1 MIIDKIKEIQNII
14 KPFKSKWK
22 NLKDDKVSEAD
33 INWNASIF
41 FSKIIIKAKASDYYW
56 SKDKLVNFSIDYNS
70 KNNTV
75 IDINSLID
83 KNWIREVLG
92 QIKIPDAVRKIT
104 YDFEQKQVY
113 KQEPIFIREL

>member
-22 NLKDDKVSEAD
+22 NHIDEKALEAD

-41 FSKIIIKAKASDYYW
+41 FSKIIIKSKVPNNYW
-56 SKDKLVNFSIDYNS
+56 TKNKLVNYSIDYNS

-83 KNWIREVLG
+83 KHWIREVLG
-92 QIKIPDAVRKIT
+92 QIKIPNAVRKIT
-104 YDFEQKQVY
+104 FDFEQKKLY
-113 KQEPIFIREL
+113 K

>member
-41 FSKIIIKAKASDYYW
+41 FSKKI
-56 SKDKLVNFSIDYNS
+56 SK
-70 KNNTV
+70 
-75 IDINSLID
+75 
-83 KNWIREVLG
+83 
-92 QIKIPDAVRKIT
+92 
-104 YDFEQKQVY
+104 KQN
-113 KQEPIFIREL
+113 

>member
-41 FSKIIIKAKASDYYW
+41 FSKSGFLYRKFVYIY
-56 SKDKLVNFSIDYNS
+56 NFYTHI
-70 KNNTV
+70 
-75 IDINSLID
+75 
-83 KNWIREVLG
+83 G
-92 QIKIPDAVRKIT
+92 
-104 YDFEQKQVY
+104 
-113 KQEPIFIREL
+113 